1 MEHYQDDSFLWLMSR
16 DEAVSRARLPY
27 SPEKLY
33 KLDFLA
39 SESGEV
45 DSLLWAHD
53 ADGPPEKFTGTR

>member
-45 DSLLWAHD
+45 DSLLWALD